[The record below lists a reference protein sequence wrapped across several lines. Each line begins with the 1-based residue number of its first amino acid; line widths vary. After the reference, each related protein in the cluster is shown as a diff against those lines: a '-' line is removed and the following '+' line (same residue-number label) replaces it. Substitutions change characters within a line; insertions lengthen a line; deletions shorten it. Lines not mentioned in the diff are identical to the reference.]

1 MTIANISWSMSELL
15 DRINKIKKPKFNR
28 DMVWDVVPDKTSKNK
43 KQKANFKEYI
53 LFLIQNGNSFFPIS
67 LGVSIMN
74 NQEFWYAIDGNN
86 RINACVTFLLNPYKI
101 FSEYY
106 KNIFDYIDG
115 MNNEKITKENKNQ
128 IKEKIQKLSYQGL
141 STFSRLDNILNDDLL
156 DILDRKNEKEI
167 EKKLIEIQKK
177 MRSKDGKPFDTSIK
191 LIINELKNGTIK
203 DYCQLFESIHKYA
216 NTLSRNELLA
226 STLFDMIVIINDSF
240 LKCEIIRKIKE
251 YYDSRGEGEV
261 LEKYTMDEDYNMDIT
276 AYDFMVGFQ
285 NLCSDKYK
293 IIGKFTHNGTSIF
306 FKLFDNIYN
315 SVEKTNFTQHNVN
328 DFIEKV
334 TFACSIIEEAYKL
347 IMPVNINNKYYNSQS
362 KGACSGLIA
371 ENAMVILLTSTIS
384 HKDKTCRNELILKNR
399 CIIIY
404 HLLCNKIYFKKKNK
418 KYTKEEEEEEEEE
431 MEEMEED
438 FKHFNK
444 LDKLT
449 YQAGGAF
456 IDNECKNILNGKNI
470 FTITKNDMSNLLYKI
485 LNYSLNNRKNKSS
498 SNKRRQLNMYD
509 KILIS
514 TFWYVKISQFYIEKT
529 FETEH
534 ITPFSSKWEGEMDID
549 RIGNLFP
556 TLHTINS
563 ERGNKNL
570 EIYYAEKNKDFTN
583 LISDLLPSNYDEF
596 NKRIGKTGR
605 QTCIISIE
613 KYNEYCER
621 NEKLYIKTL
630 LDNLFPDNNNM

>member
-1 MTIANISWSMSELL
+1 MTSIDNSNMTITNTIWSMSDLL
-15 DRINKIKKPKFNR
+15 EKINKIKKPKFNR
-28 DMVWDVVPDKTSKNK
+28 DMVWDIVPNKTSKNK

-141 STFSRLDNILNDDLL
+141 STFNRLDNILDDDLV
-156 DILDRKNEKEI
+156 DILDRKNTREI
-167 EKKLIEIQKK
+167 ENKLIEIQKK
-177 MRSKDGKPFDTSIK
+177 MRSKDGRPFDTSIK
-191 LIINELKNGTIK
+191 LLINELKNGTIK

-216 NTLSRNELLA
+216 NILSDNELFAA
-226 STLFDMIVIINDSF
+226 SLFDMIVIINDSF
-240 LKCEIIRKIKE
+240 LRCEIIRKIKE
-251 YYDSRGEGEV
+251 YYESRGDGEV
-261 LEKYTMDEDYNMDIT
+261 LEKYTMVEDYNMDIT

-306 FKLFDNIYN
+306 FKLFNNIYN

-347 IMPVNINNKYYNSQS
+347 IMPVNINNKYYNTQS

-371 ENAMVILLTSTIS
+371 ENAMVILLISNIS
-384 HKDKTCRNELILKNR
+384 HKDKTCRNELILENT
-399 CIIIY
+399 CSIIY
-404 HLLCNKIYFKKKNK
+404 HLLCNKTYFK
-418 KYTKEEEEEEEEE
+418 EEE
-431 MEEMEED
+431 MEE
-438 FKHFNK
+438 FKNFDN
-444 LDKLT
+444 LT

-456 IDNECKNILNGKNI
+456 IYNECKNILNGKNI

-485 LNYSLNNRKNKSS
+485 LNCSINNRKNKSS
-498 SNKRRQLNMYD
+498 SNKRRVLNMFD

-514 TFWYVKISQFYIEKT
+514 NFWFVKISQFYIGKT

-534 ITPFSSKWEGEMDID
+534 ITPFSSRWEGEMDID
-549 RIGNLFP
+549 RIGNMFP
-556 TLHTINS
+556 TLDKINS

-570 EIYYAEKNKDFTN
+570 EIYYKEENKDFTN
-583 LISDLLPSNYDEF
+583 LITDLLPSNYDDF
-596 NKRIGKTGR
+596 NSRCGRKTSI
-605 QTCIISIE
+605 TCIE

-630 LDNLFPDNNNM
+630 LDNLFPSK